1 MSTIYNHIYHIYLY
15 VCIMSK
21 QILNIVFPP
30 PTPPPSSVG
39 FSPDSGLKTGQ
50 VTSLTAIFVDFSP
63 ESGLQ
68 PGVQVTKEVE
78 VDGDGAGHS
87 IKLELFF

>member
-1 MSTIYNHIYHIYLY
+1 MYNEQANFKY
-15 VCIMSK
+15 S
-21 QILNIVFPP
+21 F
-30 PTPPPSSVG
+30 PSSHPT
-39 FSPDSGLKTGQ
+39 FSGLKTGQ
-50 VTSLTAIFVDFSP
+50 VTSLTLASIFVAFGGGFSP

>member
-1 MSTIYNHIYHIYLY
+1 
-15 VCIMSK
+15 MSK

-50 VTSLTAIFVDFSP
+50 VTSLTAIFVGFSP
-63 ESGLQ
+63 DGEGEDDRGLSF
-68 PGVQVTKEVE
+68 T
-78 VDGDGAGHS
+78 
-87 IKLELFF
+87 

>member
-1 MSTIYNHIYHIYLY
+1 
-15 VCIMSK
+15 MSK

-50 VTSLTAIFVDFSP
+50 VTSLTFSIHLCRLWTLKGASARLKGARLAKKKTNKDKN
-63 ESGLQ
+63 SGLCLIK
-68 PGVQVTKEVE
+68 TKKIF
-78 VDGDGAGHS
+78 DP
-87 IKLELFF
+87 

>member
-1 MSTIYNHIYHIYLY
+1 
-15 VCIMSK
+15 MSK

-50 VTSLTAIFVDFSP
+50 VTSLTAIFVGFSP

-68 PGVQVTKEVE
+68 PGVLVKKELE
-78 VDGDGAGHS
+78 GDGAGHS